1 MNFTTDM
8 LMKLTPEERL
18 LLKTLFDKA
27 QEFRPTTHAPEWPW
41 TMKGPAS
48 EEQAFKARRGVPSPL
63 LKAGTVTAAELIRA
77 ARASEAGHGLPASL
91 PALYLS
97 TRRE

>member
-63 LKAGTVTAAELIRA
+63 LKAGKAPAGVSSLAALT
-77 ARASEAGHGLPASL
+77 S
-91 PALYLS
+91 
-97 TRRE
+97 